1 MTITLQVCRWV
12 TLTYLIDVAMLQLKK
27 ILMEIIDFPVKDIKI
42 KYRFRKPCDQ
52 KVNGLMESIKQC
64 SLIHPINIDSSNYL
78 ISGYHR
84 LLAYQKLNQEHIP
97 CVVRKG
103 DKRMTDLIQLD
114 ENIMVNSLS
123 ALEFG
128 IHIVRREK
136 LMDDMNLLYK
146 RGDNRYTS
154 TGSKLTIQDLSTSIG
169 LNEKQ
174 YKRRKQIATHLCD
187 EAINILRDTE
197 FADDLI
203 NLLSLS
209 KEKDSIQINVANRL
223 ASGSTSGWKTA
234 MYEAKLEEY
243 NLQTIPKLD
252 YRVKDR
258 FGLPQSIMKF
268 NDTASDLKN
277 IINIV
282 NQDEELRPVKSST
295 RFGLTPV
302 RLHQMNPDQCSFS
315 IDYYTDPN
323 YLILDPFSG
332 RSTTAITSLY
342 LQRRFIGF
350 GIDEKANQKT
360 RDVINKYMTVQEKD
374 WEIIDGDG
382 CEMKHLQDQSEIID
396 AVYSSPPYYRN
407 AESYS
412 DDPRDLCNMSI
423 DQFDERIDLLFSN
436 LKRLM
441 KRSSWEDKRFY
452 PVIFVVGTSRLG
464 KNGIFDMTHTF
475 QRIATDH
482 DFTFHDQMF
491 VQLNNP
497 HLCSSME
504 RNYRNRYLHKNYES
518 QIVFLKY

>member
-1 MTITLQVCRWV
+1 
-12 TLTYLIDVAMLQLKK
+12 
-27 ILMEIIDFPVKDIKI
+27 MEIIDFPVKDIKI

-268 NDTASDLKN
+268 NDVASDLKN

-360 RDVINKYMTVQEKD
+360 RDVINKYMTIQEKD

-464 KNGIFDMTHTF
+464 KDGIFDMTHTF

>member
-1 MTITLQVCRWV
+1 MKV
-12 TLTYLIDVAMLQLKK
+12 IDV
-27 ILMEIIDFPVKDIKI
+27 PVKDIKV
-42 KYRFRKPCDQ
+42 KYRFRQPSDQ
-52 KVNGLMESIKQC
+52 KVNGLVESIKQC
-64 SLIHPINIDSSNYL
+64 GLIHPINIDSSNYL

-84 LLAYQKLNQEHIP
+84 LLAHQKLNQEHIP
-97 CVVRKG
+97 CIVRNG
-103 DKRMTDLIQLD
+103 DKRMSDLIQVD
-114 ENIMVNSLS
+114 ENLLVNSLS

-128 IHIVRREK
+128 IHILEREK
-136 LMDDMNLLYK
+136 LMDDMGLLYK

-154 TGSKLTIQDLSTSIG
+154 RGSKLTIQDLATSIG

-174 YKRRKQIATHLCD
+174 YKRRKQIASNLC
-187 EAINILRDTE
+187 EESISILKETE
-197 FADDLI
+197 YANDLI
-203 NLLSLS
+203 NLVTLSN
-209 KEKDSIQINVANRL
+209 EKDSIQINVANRL
-223 ASGSTSGWKTA
+223 VSGSTSGWKTA
-234 MYEAKLEEY
+234 MFEAKLEVY
-243 NLQTIPKLD
+243 NLNTTPKLD

-268 NDTASDLKN
+268 NDAGSELKN
-277 IINIV
+277 IINLV
-282 NQDEELRPVKSST
+282 NQDEELRPIKSST

-323 YLILDPFSG
+323 YLVCDPFTG

-350 GIDEKANQKT
+350 GIDEQANQKT
-360 RDVINKYMTVQEKD
+360 RDVINKHMTVPSEN
-374 WEIIDGDG
+374 WNIINGDG
-382 CEMKHLQDQSEIID
+382 CEMEYLKDQSEIID
-396 AVYSSPPYYRN
+396 AVYSSPPYYRG

-441 KRSSWEDKRFY
+441 KRSSWEDKKFY

-464 KNGIFDMTHTF
+464 KNGIFDMTHSF
-475 QRIATDH
+475 QRIAKDH
-482 DFTFHDQMF
+482 DFIFHDQMF

-497 HLCSSME
+497 YLSSSLE
-504 RNYRNRYLHKNYES
+504 RNYRNRYIHKSYES
-518 QIVFLKY
+518 QIVFIKY

>member
-1 MTITLQVCRWV
+1 MTITVQVCRWV

-27 ILMEIIDFPVKDIKI
+27 ILMEIIDFPVKDIKV
-42 KYRFRKPCDQ
+42 KYRFRKPSDQ
-52 KVNGLMESIKQC
+52 KVNGLVESIKQC
-64 SLIHPINIDSSNYL
+64 GLIHPINIDSSNYL

-84 LLAYQKLNQEHIP
+84 LLAHQKLNQEHIP

-360 RDVINKYMTVQEKD
+360 RDVINKYMTIQEKD

-482 DFTFHDQMF
+482 DFVFHDQMF

>member
-1 MTITLQVCRWV
+1 MTITVQVCRWV
-12 TLTYLIDVAMLQLKK
+12 TLTYLLDVAMLQLKK

-295 RFGLTPV
+295 RFGLTPI

-360 RDVINKYMTVQEKD
+360 RDVINKYMTIQEKD

>member
-1 MTITLQVCRWV
+1 MKV
-12 TLTYLIDVAMLQLKK
+12 IDV
-27 ILMEIIDFPVKDIKI
+27 PVKDIKV
-42 KYRFRKPCDQ
+42 KYRFRQPSDQ
-52 KVNGLMESIKQC
+52 KVNGLVESIKQC
-64 SLIHPINIDSSNYL
+64 GLIHPINIDSSNYL

-84 LLAYQKLNQEHIP
+84 LLAHQKLNQEHIP
-97 CVVRKG
+97 CIVRNG
-103 DKRMTDLIQLD
+103 DKRMSDLIQCD
-114 ENIMVNSLS
+114 ENLIVNSLS

-128 IHIVRREK
+128 IHILEREK
-136 LMDDMNLLYK
+136 LMDDMGLLYK

-154 TGSKLTIQDLSTSIG
+154 GGSKLTIQDLATSIG

-174 YKRRKQIATHLCD
+174 YKRRKQIASNLCE
-187 EAINILRDTE
+187 EAISILKETE
-197 FADDLI
+197 YANDLI
-203 NLLSLS
+203 NLVTLSN
-209 KEKDSIQINVANRL
+209 EKDSIQINVANRL
-223 ASGSTSGWKTA
+223 VSGSTSGWKTA
-234 MYEAKLEEY
+234 MFEAKLEDY
-243 NLQTIPKLD
+243 NLKTTPNLD

-268 NDTASDLKN
+268 NDAGSELKN
-277 IINIV
+277 IINLV
-282 NQDEELRPVKSST
+282 NQDEELRPIKSST

-323 YLILDPFSG
+323 YLVCDPFSG

-350 GIDEKANQKT
+350 GIDEQANQKT
-360 RDVINKYMTVQEKD
+360 RDVINKHMTVPNEN
-374 WEIIDGDG
+374 WNIIDGDG
-382 CEMKHLQDQSEIID
+382 CEMEYLKDQSEIID
-396 AVYSSPPYYRN
+396 AVYSSPPYYRG

-441 KRSSWEDKRFY
+441 KRSSWEDKKFY

-464 KNGIFDMTHTF
+464 KNGIFDMTHSF
-475 QRIATDH
+475 QRIAKDH
-482 DFTFHDQMF
+482 DFIFHDQMF

-497 HLCSSME
+497 YLSSSLE
-504 RNYRNRYLHKNYES
+504 RNYRNRYIHKSYES
-518 QIVFLKY
+518 QIVFIKY

>member
-1 MTITLQVCRWV
+1 MKV
-12 TLTYLIDVAMLQLKK
+12 IDV
-27 ILMEIIDFPVKDIKI
+27 PVKDIKV
-42 KYRFRKPCDQ
+42 KYRFRQPSDQ
-52 KVNGLMESIKQC
+52 KVNGLVESIKQC
-64 SLIHPINIDSSNYL
+64 GLIHPINIDSSNYL

-84 LLAYQKLNQEHIP
+84 LLAHQKLNQEHIP
-97 CVVRKG
+97 CIVRNG
-103 DKRMTDLIQLD
+103 DKRMSDLIQVD
-114 ENIMVNSLS
+114 ENLMVNSLS

-128 IHIVRREK
+128 IHILEREK
-136 LMDDMNLLYK
+136 LMDDMGLLYK

-154 TGSKLTIQDLSTSIG
+154 GGSKLTIQDLARSIG

-174 YKRRKQIATHLCD
+174 YKRRKQIASNLCE
-187 EAINILRDTE
+187 EAISILKETE
-197 FADDLI
+197 YANDLI
-203 NLLSLS
+203 NLVTLSN
-209 KEKDSIQINVANRL
+209 EKDSIQINVANRL

-234 MYEAKLEEY
+234 MFEAKLEDY
-243 NLQTIPKLD
+243 ILKTTPNLD

-268 NDTASDLKN
+268 NDAGSELKN
-277 IINIV
+277 IINLV
-282 NQDEELRPVKSST
+282 NQDEELRPIKSST

-323 YLILDPFSG
+323 YLVCDPFSG

-350 GIDEKANQKT
+350 GIDEQANQKT
-360 RDVINKYMTVQEKD
+360 RDVINKHMTVPNEN
-374 WEIIDGDG
+374 WNIIDGDG
-382 CEMKHLQDQSEIID
+382 CEMEYLKDQSEIID
-396 AVYSSPPYYRN
+396 AVYSSPPYYRG

-441 KRSSWEDKRFY
+441 KRSSWEDKKFY

-464 KNGIFDMTHTF
+464 KNGIFDMTHSF
-475 QRIATDH
+475 QRIAKDH
-482 DFTFHDQMF
+482 DFIFHDQMF

-497 HLCSSME
+497 YLSSSLE
-504 RNYRNRYLHKNYES
+504 RNYRNRYIHKSYES
-518 QIVFLKY
+518 QIVFIKY